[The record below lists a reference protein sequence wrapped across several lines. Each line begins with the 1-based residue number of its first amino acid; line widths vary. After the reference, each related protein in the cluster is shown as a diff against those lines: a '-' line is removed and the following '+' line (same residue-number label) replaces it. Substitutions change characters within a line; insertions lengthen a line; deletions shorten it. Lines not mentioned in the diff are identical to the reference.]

1 MLSPATV
8 GRVTQVALRRS
19 TAAARGALR
28 PQSWW
33 NETLGPVAV
42 RSGVVTLSPP
52 RLRDAEQWCAA
63 RLANQQRLEMAFP
76 AETSDWAAGQTP
88 LVWTQRCIELRAAA
102 RRGLAYPYVIRLD
115 GVVAGEYGIDAVDPE
130 TGTGEQSGW
139 VAAAARGSAV
149 AKAATLL
156 GVLRAFTGPDP
167 LRRIVGP
174 NAVDSPAPGILL
186 KNIGYQREIV
196 LTGLR
201 DTSAGRKDHEV
212 WVVHNNAAVR
222 QQLRDQLKALNLPS

>member
-1 MLSPATV
+1 MHSPATLR
-8 GRVTQVALRRS
+8 RVTQVALRR
-19 TAAARGALR
+19 TAAAARGALM
-28 PQSWW
+28 PHTWW
-33 NETLGPVAV
+33 NATLGPVPV

-52 RLRDAEQWCAA
+52 RIGDAEAWCAA
-63 RLANQQRLEMAFP
+63 RLANQARLQMAFP
-76 AETSDWAAGQTP
+76 AETPDWAAGQTP
-88 LVWTQRCIELRAAA
+88 LHWAQRCIELRSAA
-102 RRGLAYPYVIRLD
+102 RRGLAYPYLIRLD
-115 GVVAGEYGIDAVDPE
+115 GQIAGEYGIDAVDPE

-156 GVLRAFTGPDP
+156 GVMRAFTGPDP

-186 KNIGYQREIV
+186 ENIGYQREIV

-201 DTSAGRKDHEV
+201 DTSDGPKDHEV
-212 WVVHNNAAVR
+212 WVVHNTPQVRAALR
-222 QQLRDQLKALNLPS
+222 EQLAALRV